1 MSGKNLL
8 KRFFAA
14 NKPTLKKW
22 MIWVYLWGLST
33 LLWPIAD
40 IALVETK
47 QANHGSPLLHTL
59 TWIWFGLFLLIGFP
73 ISLRIFWLTHFGET
87 G

>member
-8 KRFFAA
+8 KLFFTAPKA
-14 NKPTLKKW
+14 TLKKW
-22 MIWVYLWGLST
+22 MVWVYLCGLST

-40 IALVETK
+40 IVLVETK
-47 QANHGSPLLHTL
+47 QANHGSTLLHML

-73 ISLRIFWLTHFGET
+73 LSLRIFWFTHFGET
-87 G
+87 D